1 MEHVIEFSN
10 VNVKLDSFELKDISM
25 SVKKGLV
32 TGFIG
37 GNGAGKSTIIK
48 LMMNILKPDQ
58 GEIKLFGL
66 DYRQHE
72 KAIKQ
77 RIGFVY
83 DDNVFYE
90 QLTMREMKKI
100 IKPIYHRCDD
110 KLFLSYMESFQ
121 LPLDKKINTFS
132 KGMMMK
138 ASLAIALS
146 HHAELIIMD
155 EPTSGL
161 DPIFRREL
169 LDILHDIMQDGEKT
183 VFFSTHITT
192 DLDKIA
198 DYITFIHNGE
208 LVFTSEMY
216 KIFEQYTIVKGG
228 LDLLDSDVENEF
240 IALRKSMH
248 GFEGLSANRERV
260 ESLLEGFALVE
271 RATLEDIMY
280 YTQKQKGAK
289 KVG

>member
-1 MEHVIEFSN
+1 MEHVIEFSD

-25 SVKKGLV
+25 SVKRGLV

-37 GNGAGKSTIIK
+37 ENGAGKSTIIK
-48 LMMNILKPDQ
+48 LMMNILKPDH

-66 DYRQHE
+66 DYRQYE

-90 QLTMREMKKI
+90 QLTMREMKRI
-100 IKPIYHRCDD
+100 IKPIYHQWDD
-110 KLFLSYMESFQ
+110 KLFMSYMESFR
-121 LPLDKKINTFS
+121 LPLDKKINSFS

-198 DYITFIHNGE
+198 DYITFIHDGE

-216 KIFEQYTIVKGG
+216 SIFEQYTIVKGG
-228 LDLLDSDVENEF
+228 LDLLDADVEKEF

-248 GFEGLSANRERV
+248 GFEGLSANRAKV
-260 ESLLEGFALVE
+260 ETLFEGFAMFE
-271 RATLEDIMY
+271 RATLEDIMF
-280 YTQKQKGAK
+280 YTKKGEE